1 MFKGGKEEAIAMLN
15 LLSSTEAEN
24 LIEKIRLKDPT
35 LASELEENL
44 IKMEDLV
51 HLTQMMKVTLLKDVS
66 LEKFGLAL
74 RTLDKSVTEKILEG
88 LSSGIILD
96 IEDGL
101 KGKPRPLSE
110 AQKAQEEI
118 LAIVREKVSSGQ
130 IVLRDDETYV

>member
-15 LLSSTEAEN
+15 LLSSTEAQN
-24 LIEKIRLKDPT
+24 LVDKIREKDAS
-35 LASELEENL
+35 LAEELEDNL
-44 IKMEDLV
+44 VKMEDLV
-51 HLTQMMKVTLLKDVS
+51 HLTQMMKVSLLKDID

-74 RTLDKSVTEKILEG
+74 RVLDKNITNEILKD

-110 AQKAQEEI
+110 VQKAQDEI
-118 LAIVREKVSSGQ
+118 LTIVRAKIQSGQ
-130 IVLRDDETYV
+130 IVLKDDETYV

>member
-15 LLSSTEAEN
+15 LLSSTEADN
-24 LIEKIRLKDPT
+24 LIEKIRLKDPH
-35 LASELEENL
+35 LASELEDNL

-74 RTLDKSVTEKILEG
+74 RTLDRSVTEKILEG

-118 LAIVREKVSSGQ
+118 LAVVREKVSSGQ
-130 IVLRDDETYV
+130 IILRDDETYV

>member
-24 LIEKIRLKDPT
+24 LIEKIRLKDPH
-35 LASELEENL
+35 LASELEDNL

-74 RTLDKSVTEKILEG
+74 RTLDSSVTEKILED
-88 LSSGIILD
+88 LPSGIILD

-118 LAIVREKVSSGQ
+118 LAVVREKVSSGQ
-130 IVLRDDETYV
+130 IILRDDETYV